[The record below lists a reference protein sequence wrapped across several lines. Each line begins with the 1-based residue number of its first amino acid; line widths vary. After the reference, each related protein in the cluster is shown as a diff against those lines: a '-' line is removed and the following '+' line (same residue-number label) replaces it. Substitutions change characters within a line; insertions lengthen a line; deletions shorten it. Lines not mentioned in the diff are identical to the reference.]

1 MERVPT
7 DMPALPDFE
16 PGWVWLTG
24 AGPGDPGLLTLHA
37 LNGLQQADVIVHDAL
52 VGDGVLALARAGCEI
67 VYAGKRGGRPSPKQ
81 PDISARLVQLARDGR
96 RVLRLKG
103 GDPFIFGRG
112 GEEALAL
119 VAAGIPFR
127 VIPGISA
134 GVGGLAHA
142 GIPLTHRET
151 NSAVTFVTGHGAT
164 GDVPDGIDWPA
175 LAAASPVLVVY
186 MALKHLGTIRG
197 LLLDGGRPA
206 DEAVAIVSRA
216 SLDAEQVLETTLGA
230 CVDDVAASGIEPPA
244 MVVIGEVVRLR
255 AGLDWV
261 GAMAGR
267 VLDADPLGTR
277 AARDAG

>member
-1 MERVPT
+1 MERLT
-7 DMPALPDFE
+7 FTLPELE

-37 LNGLQQADVIVHDAL
+37 LNGIRQADVIVHDAL
-52 VGDGVLALARAGCEI
+52 VSEQTLSLAGPDCEI
-67 VYAGKRGGRPSPKQ
+67 IYAGKRGGRPSPKQ
-81 PDISARLVQLARDGR
+81 PDISARLAQLARAGK

-127 VIPGISA
+127 VVPGISA

-164 GDVPDGIDWPA
+164 GDIPDGIDWPA
-175 LAAASPVLVVY
+175 LAAGSPVLVIY
-186 MALKHLGTIRG
+186 MAIKHLATIRDR
-197 LLLDGGRPA
+197 LMDGGRRA
-206 DEAVAIVSRA
+206 DEAVAVVSRA
-216 SLDAEQVLETTLGA
+216 SQPDERVLETTLGR
-230 CVDDVAASGIEPPA
+230 CVEDIAETGMEPPA

-255 AGLDWV
+255 AGLDWA

-267 VLDADPLGTR
+267 ILDADPLGTR
-277 AARDAG
+277 KSRDAG